1 VSWFGRR
8 VKAQRTDGRAAQ
20 SHRTA
25 HHTVHLPRIM
35 STKGKH
41 SLPAHIPTPYTN
53 LVQIYISENSP
64 DIYPAW
70 VFRIDGTKVDA
81 SANLYR
87 VAIREYDAKQL
98 VSYWLNRSPTP
109 IPTVTESSL
118 APVRVAQVE

>member
-1 VSWFGRR
+1 
-8 VKAQRTDGRAAQ
+8 
-20 SHRTA
+20 
-25 HHTVHLPRIM
+25 M
-35 STKGKH
+35 STKGKQ
-41 SLPAHIPTPYTN
+41 SLSAHIPTPSYTN

-64 DIYPAW
+64 DIYPDW
-70 VFRIDGTKVDA
+70 VFRIDETKVDA

-87 VAIREYDAKQL
+87 AAIREYDAKQL